1 MSPPILSVV
10 IVNWNTA
17 DILLDCLHSIAAQTR
32 VAYDVWV
39 VDNGSHDDS
48 CERVR
53 AVFPDV
59 HLIANSDNRGFAA
72 ANNQALRLVQGDYI
86 LLLNS
91 DTVVLNGALD
101 AMVAFLHARPEIGA
115 VGPRLLNAD
124 GSLQPSAHRFYSTWG
139 SLVENQLVTRLVP
152 WRFAHT
158 PWLNLFDHS
167 IARPVDW
174 VCGAALML
182 RRQTLQRVGLL
193 DEAFFMYAE
202 EIDWQMRMR
211 QADIPVWFI
220 PHARIIHLGGGS
232 SRSVAVKMNQMEWE
246 NRARLVAKHY
256 PPSAQ
261 RIYRAKAR
269 LGRALWQAFARWT
282 VTPART
288 VS

>member
-1 MSPPILSVV
+1 MSQPILSVV

-17 DILLDCLHSIAAQTR
+17 DMLLDCLHSIAAQTR
-32 VAYDVWV
+32 VAHDVWV
-39 VDNGSHDDS
+39 VDNGSHDGS
-48 CERVR
+48 CDRVR
-53 AVFPDV
+53 AAFPHV

-72 ANNQALRLVQGDYI
+72 ANNQALRLVQGDYV

-139 SLVENQLVTRLVP
+139 SLIENQLVSRLIP

-167 IARPVDW
+167 VARPVDW

-211 QADIPVWFI
+211 AADIPVWFI

-232 SRSVAVKMNQMEWE
+232 SRAAAIKMNQMEWE

-256 PPSAQ
+256 SPGAQ

-269 LGRALWQAFARWT
+269 LGRALWQAWARWAAA
-282 VTPART
+282 PAR
-288 VS
+288 SAS